1 MRRVLPLVTSGTL
14 NIVLLF
20 IFGTSA
26 QAITAKANLDLSCTK
41 CKFGGTIFSEVPI
54 ETSSSCA
61 PERNYLTKQLRALK
75 AQDQQHQYFKSRTS
89 AELAEA
95 QLPKKCVAF
104 AMSHFVKNI
113 FRGDEKPVPNFARCT
128 KPTGVPVQNNWAP
141 CMTDDY
147 VNVIY
152 HSFVDVAACLDLP
165 QKAIVPKL
173 INESGFH
180 INSFAPLKLI
190 SKNGASTKLAS
201 YPFPDLSPGE
211 VVVGG
216 DAGIGQL
223 TGPALSEVKRNIN
236 IWSNY
241 IQNSSKPSCRRIVNF
256 MKNLPTQETV
266 NPDINERCSVIY
278 APPNP
283 MLSMIYYGVTFK
295 ALQNSI
301 QTLWQKRGAEELL
314 ARNELK
320 LSPKQVATMQEI
332 LILLGYNAGPRTAYM
347 LFENWLLY
355 RISNNTK
362 ISREEVDFSV
372 GLPKDSVQMVKA
384 DGTSREYKLIDL
396 PQKKASHLIAYQQKL
411 LAKMT
416 HQELTPTEEMHLRG
430 LVQLKISRLNFPTY
444 VRIFREGM
452 AKGYLTSIAQYAAVF
467 NKNLGNNICTEES
480 FLAL

>member
-1 MRRVLPLVTSGTL
+1 
-14 NIVLLF
+14 
-20 IFGTSA
+20 
-26 QAITAKANLDLSCTK
+26 
-41 CKFGGTIFSEVPI
+41 
-54 ETSSSCA
+54 
-61 PERNYLTKQLRALK
+61 
-75 AQDQQHQYFKSRTS
+75 
-89 AELAEA
+89 
-95 QLPKKCVAF
+95 
-104 AMSHFVKNI
+104 
-113 FRGDEKPVPNFARCT
+113 
-128 KPTGVPVQNNWAP
+128 
-141 CMTDDY
+141 
-147 VNVIY
+147 
-152 HSFVDVAACLDLP
+152 
-165 QKAIVPKL
+165 
-173 INESGFH
+173 
-180 INSFAPLKLI
+180 
-190 SKNGASTKLAS
+190 
-201 YPFPDLSPGE
+201 
-211 VVVGG
+211 
-216 DAGIGQL
+216 
-223 TGPALSEVKRNIN
+223 
-236 IWSNY
+236 
-241 IQNSSKPSCRRIVNF
+241 